1 MAKIFRRDSIFMPST
16 RSIPAPRTSLTAWIS
31 RSVGGFLRK
40 RTQSP
45 PEGRSP
51 GGKSHPV
58 APTKDE
64 TAILPRFEGLQPDQI
79 FLPQSRQECAAAAGK
94 ILAAGVAGFDTE
106 AKPTFRVGEKSTGPH
121 VVQFAL
127 TDRAYIFQ
135 LHDKDCLITVG
146 DLIASDRVLK
156 VGFGLKNDHGQI
168 RSRLGV
174 QLKPVLDLDNV
185 FRKKGYRGQM
195 GVRAAMGAV
204 LQLNF
209 PKSKSVTKSNWA
221 ARDLTSRQLLYAAN
235 DAYAALKIMEALN
248 LSPTEISE
256 RSQERA
262 ERKPR
267 SRRRS

>member
-1 MAKIFRRDSIFMPST
+1 MPAT
-16 RSIPAPRTSLTAWIS
+16 RSIPARRPSLTAWIS
-31 RSVGGFLRK
+31 RSVGGLLRK
-40 RTQSP
+40 RIQGP
-45 PEGRSP
+45 AGGHSP

-58 APTKDE
+58 APTKEE
-64 TAILPRFEGLQPDQI
+64 TAILPRFAGLSPDQI
-79 FLPQSRQECAAAAGK
+79 LLPQSRQECEAAARE

-106 AKPTFRVGEKSTGPH
+106 AKPTFRVGEKSNGPH

-127 TDRAYIFQ
+127 VDRAYIFQ
-135 LHDKDCLITVG
+135 LHGKDCLRTVG
-146 DLIASDRVLK
+146 ELIASERILK

-221 ARDLTSRQLLYAAN
+221 ARELTSRQLLYAAN
-235 DAYAALKIMEALN
+235 DAYAALKIMEALD
-248 LSPTEISE
+248 LSSVEISE
-256 RSQERA
+256 RSQERV

-267 SRRRS
+267 PRRRN

>member
-1 MAKIFRRDSIFMPST
+1 MPST
-16 RSIPAPRTSLTAWIS
+16 RTIPIRGTSLKAWIA
-31 RSVGGFLRK
+31 RSVGGLLRK

-45 PEGRSP
+45 TEGHPPS
-51 GGKSHPV
+51 GKTHPV

-64 TAILPRFEGLQPDQI
+64 TALLPRFGGLSQDQI
-79 FLPQSRQECAAAAGK
+79 HLPQSREECEAAARE

-106 AKPTFRVGEKSTGPH
+106 AKPTFKVGEKSNGPH

-127 TDRAYIFQ
+127 TDRAFIFQ
-135 LHDKDCLITVG
+135 LHGKDCLKTVG
-146 DLIASDRVLK
+146 DLIASDQVLK

-174 QLKPVLDLDNV
+174 QLKPVLDLDNI

-204 LQLNF
+204 LHLNF
-209 PKSKSVTKSNWA
+209 PKSKTVTKSNWA
-221 ARDLTSRQLLYAAN
+221 AKQLTPRQLLYAAN
-235 DAYAALKIMEALN
+235 DAYAALKIMEALD
-248 LSPTEISE
+248 LSPSEISE
-256 RSQERA
+256 RSQDRA

-267 SRRRS
+267 PRRRTRVARDRIVA